1 MVSVWRGRSRLPG
14 SLTLWYKV
22 NMAMQAAVKSAIPVH
37 VAVIMDGN
45 RRWARSRGLPAAEGY
60 RRGVGALRAAVRAA
74 LAAGVRMLTVYG
86 FSTENWARDPSE
98 VLALMQLCTIFART
112 ELAALRRQGVA
123 VEIVGDIREFPRPAR
138 AALAR
143 LVRATA
149 HNRRLTLNLA
159 LNYSGRAE
167 IIRAVR
173 SIAHDIESGSLRAR
187 DVDESTLRRRF
198 YAPHQPDPDLLI
210 RTGGDFRVSN
220 FLLFQL
226 AYTELLTLPCMW
238 PDFSEDD
245 FARALIQY
253 GERCRRFG
261 S

>member
-1 MVSVWRGRSRLPG
+1 M
-14 SLTLWYKV
+14 
-22 NMAMQAAVKSAIPVH
+22 H
-37 VAVIMDGN
+37 VAIIMDGN
-45 RRWARSRGLPAAEGY
+45 RRWARSRGLPAAEGH
-60 RRGVGALRAAVRAA
+60 RRGIGALRSAVRGAIA
-74 LAAGVRMLTVYG
+74 SGVSALTVYG

-98 VLALMQLCTIFART
+98 VGVLMQLCAIFART
-112 ELAALRRQGVA
+112 ELASLRRQGVA
-123 VEIVGDIREFPRPAR
+123 VGVVGDIAEFPRPAR
-138 AALAR
+138 AAIAR

-149 HNRRLTLNLA
+149 HNRRLKLNLA

-167 IIRAVR
+167 IVRAVR
-173 SIAHDIESGSLRAR
+173 AIAGEIESGSLRAC
-187 DVDESTLRRRF
+187 DVDEAVLRRRF
-198 YAPHQPDPDLLI
+198 YASQAPDPDLLI

-226 AYTELLTLPCMW
+226 AYTELLTLPVMW

-245 FARALIQY
+245 FARAIGEY

>member
-1 MVSVWRGRSRLPG
+1 MHAPV
-14 SLTLWYKV
+14 
-22 NMAMQAAVKSAIPVH
+22 QSAIPVH
-37 VAVIMDGN
+37 VAIIMDGN
-45 RRWARSRGLPAAEGY
+45 RRWARSRGLPAAEGH

-74 LAAGVRMLTVYG
+74 LDSGVRVLTVYG
-86 FSTENWARDPSE
+86 FSTENWARDPVE
-98 VLALMQLCTIFART
+98 VRTLMQLCAIFART

-123 VEIVGDIREFPRPAR
+123 VGVVGDITEFPSPAR
-138 AALAR
+138 GAIAR

-149 HNRRLTLNLA
+149 HNGRLTLNLA

-167 IIRAVR
+167 IVRAVR
-173 SIAHDIESGSLRAR
+173 AIAGEIEAGSLRAR
-187 DVDESTLRRRF
+187 DVDESALRRRF
-198 YAPHQPDPDLLI
+198 YAPQAPDPDLLI

-226 AYTELLTLPCMW
+226 AYTELLTLPVMW

-245 FARALIQY
+245 FARAIGEY

>member
-1 MVSVWRGRSRLPG
+1 MSAPLE
-14 SLTLWYKV
+14 
-22 NMAMQAAVKSAIPVH
+22 AAAPIH

-45 RRWARSRGLPAAEGY
+45 RRWAAARGLPAVEGH
-60 RRGVGALRAAVRAA
+60 RRGVGALRATVRAA
-74 LAAGVRMLTVYG
+74 IAAGVRVLTVYG
-86 FSTENWARDPSE
+86 FSTENWTRDPSE
-98 VLALMQLCTIFART
+98 VRALMQLCALFART

-123 VEIVGDIREFPRPAR
+123 VGIVGDVAQFPAAAR
-138 AALAR
+138 AGLAR
-143 LVRATA
+143 LVSATA
-149 HNRRLTLNLA
+149 HNRRLKLNLA

-167 IIRAVR
+167 IVRAVR
-173 SIAHDIESGSLRAR
+173 AIAGEIESGSLRAR
-187 DVDESTLRRRF
+187 DVDESVLRRSF
-198 YAPHQPDPDLLI
+198 YAPHAPDPDLLI

-226 AYTELLTLPCMW
+226 AYTELLTLPVMW

-245 FARALIQY
+245 FARAIEEY

>member
-1 MVSVWRGRSRLPG
+1 MHAPV
-14 SLTLWYKV
+14 
-22 NMAMQAAVKSAIPVH
+22 QSAIPVH
-37 VAVIMDGN
+37 VAIIMDGN
-45 RRWARSRGLPAAEGY
+45 RRWARSRGLPAAEGH

-74 LAAGVRMLTVYG
+74 LDSGVRVLTVYG
-86 FSTENWARDPSE
+86 FSTENWARDPVE
-98 VLALMQLCTIFART
+98 VRTLMQLCAIFART

-123 VEIVGDIREFPRPAR
+123 VGVVGDITEFPSPAR
-138 AALAR
+138 GAIAR

-149 HNRRLTLNLA
+149 HNGRLTLNLA

-167 IIRAVR
+167 IVRAVR
-173 SIAHDIESGSLRAR
+173 AIAGEIESGSLRAR
-187 DVDESTLRRRF
+187 DVDESALRRRF
-198 YAPHQPDPDLLI
+198 YAPQAPDPDLLI

-226 AYTELLTLPCMW
+226 AYTELLTLPVMW

-245 FARALIQY
+245 FARAIGEY